1 MSDDSNYCRSR
12 DQEDLSD
19 LSDIEDVAVE
29 EEAVL
34 DESMQQ
40 SRAPVIQEQSLPNL
54 RNPAPTDGKVPS
66 INNDI

>member
-1 MSDDSNYCRSR
+1 M
-12 DQEDLSD
+12 SD

-29 EEAVL
+29 EEAML

-54 RNPAPTDGKVPS
+54 QNPAPTDGKVTS